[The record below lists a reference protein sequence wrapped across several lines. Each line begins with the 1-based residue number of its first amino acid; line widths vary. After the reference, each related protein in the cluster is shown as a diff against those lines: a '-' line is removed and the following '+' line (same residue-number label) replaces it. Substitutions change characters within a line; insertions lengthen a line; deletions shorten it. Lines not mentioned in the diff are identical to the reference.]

1 MVIAFSGQ
9 VAMRRQAR
17 NIVIGQRVDV
27 AKVSQAK
34 LFRRRMTPA
43 ERRLWQAIRNN
54 LLHGLHFRRQ
64 QIVSGFI
71 VDFYCHS
78 ASLAVE
84 VDGPLHERNVD
95 YDAER
100 DQVLAGLGIH
110 VLRLTNEAVMNH
122 LRKVLAKIA
131 RAAEKT

>member
-1 MVIAFSGQ
+1 
-9 VAMRRQAR
+9 MRRQAR
-17 NIVIGQRVDV
+17 NIVIGQGVDG

-43 ERRLWQAIRNN
+43 ERRLWQAIRSN

-71 VDFYCHS
+71 VNFYCHS

-84 VDGPLHERNVD
+84 VDGPLHERNAD

-100 DQVLAGLGIH
+100 DRVLAGLGSMSC
-110 VLRLTNEAVMNH
+110 A
-122 LRKVLAKIA
+122 
-131 RAAEKT
+131 

>member
-1 MVIAFSGQ
+1 
-9 VAMRRQAR
+9 MRRQAR
-17 NIVIGQRVDV
+17 NIVIGQRVDGV
-27 AKVSQAK
+27 KVSQAK
-34 LFRRRMTPA
+34 LFRRGMTPA
-43 ERRLWQAIRNN
+43 ERRLWQSIRNN
-54 LLHGLHFRRQ
+54 LLQGLHFRRQ

-84 VDGPLHERNVD
+84 VDGHRRVRNAD

-110 VLRLTNEAVMNH
+110 VLRVTNEAAMNH
-122 LRKVLAKIA
+122 LRKVLARIA
-131 RAAEKT
+131 EAAEKT

>member
-1 MVIAFSGQ
+1 
-9 VAMRRQAR
+9 MRRQAR
-17 NIVIGQRVDV
+17 NIVIGQRVDE
-27 AKVSQAK
+27 AKVSQAR
-34 LFRRRMTPA
+34 LFRRGMTPA

-78 ASLAVE
+78 AALAVE
-84 VDGPLHERNVD
+84 VNGPSHERNTD

-100 DQVLAGLGIH
+100 GQVLAGLGIY
-110 VLRLTNEAVMNH
+110 VLRVTNEAGMNH
-122 LRKVLAKIA
+122 LRTVLKKIA
-131 RAAEKT
+131 VAAERT

>member
-1 MVIAFSGQ
+1 
-9 VAMRRQAR
+9 MRRQAR
-17 NIVIGQRVDV
+17 NIVIGQRVDG
-27 AKVSQAK
+27 AKLSQAK

-54 LLHGLHFRRQ
+54 LLGLHFRRQ

-84 VDGPLHERNVD
+84 VDGPSHERNAD

-110 VLRLTNEAVMNH
+110 VLRVTNEAAMNH
-122 LRKVLAKIA
+122 LRKVLARIA
-131 RAAEKT
+131 GAAEKT